1 MRIPVHRSVLIYT
14 GCSPCRPCPCF
25 LVPHVMFAARCP
37 TWSLRS
43 LNTKKTSHYVYLCVC
58 LLPRGAES
66 RNSTRPIKKTHQEDP
81 SRPIKTPSPGNP
93 LFYFPISFTANI
105 FPMWS
110 LWSGHVGMSS
120 LASACWPSW
129 LSPGRANA
137 AGLAPASTVIIREV
151 SRNEC
156 VDLDSEKE
164 GPIQST
170 HPKTSVPDHPRNK
183 RLSNV
188 ADCGS
193 FISF

>member
-14 GCSPCRPCPCF
+14 GCSPCRSCPCF

-43 LNTKKTSHYVYLCVC
+43 LNTKKTSRHVYLCVC
-58 LLPRGAES
+58 VAPWCR
-66 RNSTRPIKKTHQEDP
+66 IKKFHKTHQDP
-81 SRPIKTPSPGNP
+81 SRPHLLEILYFIF
-93 LFYFPISFTANI
+93 LFLF

-137 AGLAPASTVIIREV
+137 AGLAPASTVIREV

-170 HPKTSVPDHPRNK
+170 HPKLSQTSVPDHPSRNK
-183 RLSNV
+183 KLSNV
-188 ADCGS
+188 ADCRS